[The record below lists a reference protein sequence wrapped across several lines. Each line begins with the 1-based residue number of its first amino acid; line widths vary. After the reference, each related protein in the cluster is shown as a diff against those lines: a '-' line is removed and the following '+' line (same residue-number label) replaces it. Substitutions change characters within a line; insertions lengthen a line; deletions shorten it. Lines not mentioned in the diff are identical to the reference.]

1 MSHTTRLGMI
11 KRQDTVEGYTYT
23 YYEPTEASRELALKL
38 AIRNK
43 IATDYLHQQRSALTR
58 EITACRGRIGHH
70 VAKRYRHT
78 GDIADGRDLDSV
90 APATR
95 RRLNDLSRTVSEIDL
110 LIQKMVN
117 RRRLIYA
124 TFEAELSGENR
135 EAMDEAIWAA
145 SEF

>member
-43 IATDYLHQQRSALTR
+43 LATDSLHEQRSKLTE
-58 EITACRGRIGHH
+58 EITACRGRIEGR
-70 VAKRYRHT
+70 VARRYKN
-78 GDIADGRDLDSV
+78 GGIADGRDLDAVSPRERARV
-90 APATR
+90 NALRAA
-95 RRLNDLSRTVSEIDL
+95 VSEIDS
-110 LIQKMVN
+110 LIQQMVN
-117 RRRLIYA
+117 RRRLIYT